1 MINRIGGTSVMPPK
15 TQIPKE
21 KILDTALQL
30 VIREGYEV
38 INIKRLAKELGCS
51 TQPISWSFGNMEAFR
66 GELFRYALNYMNSK
80 MRPNGTNPVAALFS
94 VGETYVNMAFDEPN
108 LIRYL
113 RKDSKGLVNLGGI
126 GAVFDEE
133 KNKSLREALSRV
145 VGISDEKVR
154 EFMDTVVIYTQ
165 GLVTFIIDG
174 TITVSR
180 EEAMRML
187 EGVGVMHLV
196 YAGIPYERAS
206 VLFKD

>member
-1 MINRIGGTSVMPPK
+1 MPPK

-66 GELFRYALNYMNSK
+66 EELFWYALNYMNSK

-145 VGISDEKVR
+145 VGISEEKTR

>member
-1 MINRIGGTSVMPPK
+1 MPPK

-66 GELFRYALNYMNSK
+66 EELFRYALNYMNSK
-80 MRPNGTNPVAALFS
+80 MRPKGTNPVAALFS

-145 VGISDEKVR
+145 VGISEEKAR

>member
-1 MINRIGGTSVMPPK
+1 MPPK

-51 TQPISWSFGNMEAFR
+51 TQPISWSFGNMEAVR
-66 GELFRYALNYMNSK
+66 EELFRYALNYMNSK

-145 VGISDEKVR
+145 VGISEEKVR
-154 EFMDTVVIYTQ
+154 EFMNTVVIYTQ

>member
-1 MINRIGGTSVMPPK
+1 MPPK

-66 GELFRYALNYMNSK
+66 EELFRYALNYMNSK
-80 MRPNGTNPVAALFS
+80 MRPNGINPVAALFS

-113 RKDSKGLVNLGGI
+113 RKDSQGLVNLGGI

-133 KNKSLREALSRV
+133 KNKSLREALGRV
-145 VGISDEKVR
+145 VGISEEKAR
-154 EFMDTVVIYTQ
+154 EFMNTVVIYTQ

-180 EEAMRML
+180 EEAMGML

>member
-1 MINRIGGTSVMPPK
+1 MGGKSIMPPK

-21 KILDTALQL
+21 KILKTGLDL

-66 GELFRYALNYMNSK
+66 EELFRYSLNYMNSK
-80 MRPNGTNPVAALFS
+80 MRPNGTNPAAAFFS

-113 RKDSKGLVNLGGI
+113 RTDSKGLVNLGGI

-133 KNKSLREALSRV
+133 KNKSLREALCRV
-145 VGISDEKVR
+145 VGISEEKAR
-154 EFMDTVVIYTQ
+154 EFMNTVVIYTQ

-174 TITVSR
+174 TIMVSR
-180 EEAMRML
+180 EGAIRML
-187 EGVGVMHLV
+187 ESVGTMYLV
-196 YAGIPYERAS
+196 YAGIPFERAS

>member
-1 MINRIGGTSVMPPK
+1 MGGKSIMPPK

-21 KILDTALQL
+21 KILKTGLDL

-66 GELFRYALNYMNSK
+66 EELFRYSLNYMNSK
-80 MRPNGTNPVAALFS
+80 MRPNGTNPAAAFFS

-113 RKDSKGLVNLGGI
+113 RTDSKGLVHLGGI

-133 KNKSLREALSRV
+133 KNKSLREALCRV
-145 VGISDEKVR
+145 VGISEEKAR
-154 EFMDTVVIYTQ
+154 EFMNTVVIYTQ

-174 TITVSR
+174 TIMVSR
-180 EEAMRML
+180 EGAIRML
-187 EGVGVMHLV
+187 ESVGTMYLV
-196 YAGIPYERAS
+196 YAGIPFERAS

>member
-1 MINRIGGTSVMPPK
+1 MPPK

-66 GELFRYALNYMNSK
+66 EELFRYALNYMNSK
-80 MRPNGTNPVAALFS
+80 MRPNGTNPVAAFFF

-133 KNKSLREALSRV
+133 KNKSLREVLSRV
-145 VGISDEKVR
+145 VGISEEKAR

>member
-1 MINRIGGTSVMPPK
+1 MPPK

-66 GELFRYALNYMNSK
+66 EELFRYALNYMNSK

>member
-1 MINRIGGTSVMPPK
+1 MPPK

-66 GELFRYALNYMNSK
+66 EELFRYALNYMNSK

-154 EFMDTVVIYTQ
+154 EFMNTVVIYTQ

>member
-1 MINRIGGTSVMPPK
+1 MGGKSIMPPK

-21 KILDTALQL
+21 MILKTGLDL

-66 GELFRYALNYMNSK
+66 EELFRYSLNYMNSK
-80 MRPNGTNPVAALFS
+80 MRPNGTNPAAAFFS

-113 RKDSKGLVNLGGI
+113 RTDSKGLVNLGGI

-133 KNKSLREALSRV
+133 KNKSLREALCRV
-145 VGISDEKVR
+145 VGISEEKAR
-154 EFMDTVVIYTQ
+154 EFMNTVVIYTQ

-174 TITVSR
+174 TIMVSR
-180 EEAMRML
+180 EEAIRML
-187 EGVGVMHLV
+187 ESVGTMYLV
-196 YAGIPYERAS
+196 YAGIPFERAS

>member
-1 MINRIGGTSVMPPK
+1 MPPK

-66 GELFRYALNYMNSK
+66 EELFRYALNYMNSK
-80 MRPNGTNPVAALFS
+80 MRPNGINPVAALFS

-113 RKDSKGLVNLGGI
+113 RKDSQGLVNLGGI

-145 VGISDEKVR
+145 VGISEEKAR
-154 EFMDTVVIYTQ
+154 EFMNTVVIYTQ

-180 EEAMRML
+180 EEAMGML

>member
-1 MINRIGGTSVMPPK
+1 MPPK

-21 KILDTALQL
+21 MILKTGLDL

-66 GELFRYALNYMNSK
+66 EELFQYSLNYMNSK
-80 MRPNGTNPVAALFS
+80 MRPNGTNPVAAFFS

-113 RKDSKGLVNLGGI
+113 RTDSKGLVNLGGI

-133 KNKSLREALSRV
+133 KNKSLREVLCRV
-145 VGISDEKVR
+145 VGISEEKAR
-154 EFMDTVVIYTQ
+154 EFMNTVVIYTQ

-174 TITVSR
+174 TIMVSR
-180 EEAMRML
+180 EEAIRML
-187 EGVGVMHLV
+187 ESVGTMYLV
-196 YAGIPYERAS
+196 YAGMPLERAS

>member
-1 MINRIGGTSVMPPK
+1 MPPK

-21 KILDTALQL
+21 MILKTGLDL

-66 GELFRYALNYMNSK
+66 EELFQYSLNYVNSK
-80 MRPNGTNPVAALFS
+80 MIPNGNNPVAAFFS
-94 VGETYVNMAFDEPN
+94 VGETYLNMSFDEPN

-113 RKDSKGLVNLGGI
+113 RTDSKGLVNLGGI

-133 KNKSLREALSRV
+133 KNKSLREALGRV
-145 VGISDEKVR
+145 VGFSEEKAR
-154 EFMDTVVIYTQ
+154 EFMNTVVIYTQ

-174 TITVSR
+174 TITISR
-180 EEAMRML
+180 EEAVHML
-187 EGVGVMHLV
+187 ENVGVMHMV
-196 YAGIPYERAS
+196 YAGIPFERAS

>member
-1 MINRIGGTSVMPPK
+1 MPPK

-66 GELFRYALNYMNSK
+66 EELFRYALNYMNSK

-154 EFMDTVVIYTQ
+154 EFMNTVVIYTQ
-165 GLVTFIIDG
+165 GLVTFIIDE

>member
-1 MINRIGGTSVMPPK
+1 MPPK

-66 GELFRYALNYMNSK
+66 EELFRYALNYMNSK
-80 MRPNGTNPVAALFS
+80 MRPNGINPVAALFS

-113 RKDSKGLVNLGGI
+113 RKDSQGLVNLGGI

-145 VGISDEKVR
+145 VGISEEKAR
-154 EFMDTVVIYTQ
+154 EFMNTVVIYTQ

-180 EEAMRML
+180 EEAMGML

-196 YAGIPYERAS
+196 YAGIPYERAL

>member
-1 MINRIGGTSVMPPK
+1 MPPK

-66 GELFRYALNYMNSK
+66 EELFRYALNYMNSK

-196 YAGIPYERAS
+196 YAGIPHERAS

>member
-1 MINRIGGTSVMPPK
+1 MPPK
-15 TQIPKE
+15 TRIPKE

-66 GELFRYALNYMNSK
+66 EELFWYALNYMNSK

-145 VGISDEKVR
+145 VGISEEKAR

>member
-1 MINRIGGTSVMPPK
+1 MPPK

>member
-1 MINRIGGTSVMPPK
+1 MPPK

-66 GELFRYALNYMNSK
+66 EELFWYALNYMNSK

-113 RKDSKGLVNLGGI
+113 RKDSKGLVNLCGI

-145 VGISDEKVR
+145 VGISEEKAR

>member
-1 MINRIGGTSVMPPK
+1 MPPK

-21 KILDTALQL
+21 MILKTGLDL

-38 INIKRLAKELGCS
+38 INITRLAKEIGCS

-66 GELFRYALNYMNSK
+66 EELFQYALNYMNSK
-80 MRPNGTNPVAALFS
+80 MRPNGKNPAAALFS

-113 RKDSKGLVNLGGI
+113 RTDSKGLVNLGGI
-126 GAVFDEE
+126 GAVFNEE
-133 KNKSLREALSRV
+133 KNKSLREALCRV
-145 VGISDEKVR
+145 VGISEEKAR
-154 EFMDTVVIYTQ
+154 EFMNTVVIYTQ

-187 EGVGVMHLV
+187 ENVGVMHMV
-196 YAGIPYERAS
+196 YAGIPFEKAS
-206 VLFKD
+206 VLFKE

>member
-1 MINRIGGTSVMPPK
+1 MPPK

-51 TQPISWSFGNMEAFR
+51 TQPISWSFVNMEAFR
-66 GELFRYALNYMNSK
+66 EELFWYALNYMNSK

-145 VGISDEKVR
+145 VGISEEKAR

>member
-1 MINRIGGTSVMPPK
+1 MPPK

-66 GELFRYALNYMNSK
+66 EELFRYALNYMNSK

-145 VGISDEKVR
+145 VGISEEKAR
-154 EFMDTVVIYTQ
+154 EFIDTVVIYTQ